1 MATRGGKQRNK
12 QHRDAR
18 RSALVVVA
26 RRSTLLP
33 LMASGN
39 EKNRALLLLPY
50 SRLRTRAA
58 EGNRNENWSSLFY
71 RAARAQSCP
80 DCSTLLLPLL
90 AFTHARPCLQ
100 LQAFARCYHHAPKT
114 GGFSWRRNEEE
125 AAGSAQRK
133 SSQGEAAR
141 IRGALVAERRTRE
154 EAGLFVV
161 ARPPSSSL
169 SLVTLCS
176 VSYTTPRPA
185 TLIDPNGMLSSPL
198 LLASWVVA
206 RHASSGS
213 CSVAAHLSLSLSL
226 SLCV

>member
-1 MATRGGKQRNK
+1 MAKVPRRHTATRQARANRAMERKGLQGRWRWAVATRGGKQRNK

-133 SSQGEAAR
+133 SN
-141 IRGALVAERRTRE
+141 ERRRE
-154 EAGLFVV
+154 YAVLWWQRGERERLAF
-161 ARPPSSSL
+161 SSL
-169 SLVTLCS
+169 LVL
-176 VSYTTPRPA
+176 PRRRRCR
-185 TLIDPNGMLSSPL
+185 SSR
-198 LLASWVVA
+198 SA
-206 RHASSGS
+206 RYPTQHQGQPP
-213 CSVAAHLSLSLSL
+213 
-226 SLCV
+226 

>member
-90 AFTHARPCLQ
+90 AVMHARACLQ
-100 LQAFARCYHHAPKT
+100 LQAFARCCHHAPLRPVASVGVVT
-114 GGFSWRRNEEE
+114 RRRQRAVHRGRATRGDANTRCFGG
-125 AAGSAQRK
+125 
-133 SSQGEAAR
+133 
-141 IRGALVAERRTRE
+141 RE
-154 EAGLFVV
+154 ENERGWPF
-161 ARPPSSSL
+161 RRCSSSL
-169 SLVTLCS
+169 V
-176 VSYTTPRPA
+176 VV
-185 TLIDPNGMLSSPL
+185 
-198 LLASWVVA
+198 VVA
-206 RHASSGS
+206 RHALLGILHNTKASHLDRPQWYALVTSASSQLG
-213 CSVAAHLSLSLSL
+213 CCAARLQRLL
-226 SLCV
+226 

>member
-1 MATRGGKQRNK
+1 MAKVPRRHTATRQARANRAMERKGLQGRWRWAVATRGGKQRNK

-90 AFTHARPCLQ
+90 AVMHARACLQ
-100 LQAFARCYHHAPKT
+100 LQAFARCCHHAPLRPVASVGVVT
-114 GGFSWRRNEEE
+114 RRR
-125 AAGSAQRK
+125 QR
-133 SSQGEAAR
+133 AVH
-141 IRGALVAERRTRE
+141 RGRAHKERRRE
-154 EAGLFVV
+154 YAVLWWQRGERERRLAF
-161 ARPPSSSL
+161 SSL
-169 SLVTLCS
+169 LVL
-176 VSYTTPRPA
+176 PRRRCR
-185 TLIDPNGMLSSPL
+185 SSR
-198 LLASWVVA
+198 SA
-206 RHASSGS
+206 RYPTQHQGQPP
-213 CSVAAHLSLSLSL
+213 
-226 SLCV
+226 